1 MIFFVFCYNVIIGD
15 SMENEKQEFDKKTI
29 EEIKRKAVYTD
40 EGTEALADYTYDE
53 LYKKEYDDYMD
64 YGD

>member
-1 MIFFVFCYNVIIGD
+1 MGD
-15 SMENEKQEFDKKTI
+15 NMNEEKHEFSEETI
-29 EEIKRKAVYTD
+29 EEIKRKAIYTD

-53 LYKKEYDDYMD
+53 LYKKENDDYMD

>member
-1 MIFFVFCYNVIIGD
+1 MD
-15 SMENEKQEFDKKTI
+15 NEKQEFDNKTI

-53 LYKKEYDDYMD
+53 LYKKEYDDYME

>member
-1 MIFFVFCYNVIIGD
+1 MNMGD
-15 SMENEKQEFDKKTI
+15 IMNDEKQEFSKETI
-29 EEIKRKAVYTD
+29 EEIKRKVISSD

-53 LYKKEYDDYMD
+53 LYKKEYDDYME

>member
-1 MIFFVFCYNVIIGD
+1 MIFFSFWYNEYGWYYEWWKTRI
-15 SMENEKQEFDKKTI
+15 SKETI
-29 EEIKRKAVYTD
+29 EEIKRKVISSD

-53 LYKKEYDDYMD
+53 LYKKEYDDYME